1 MQSAEIYLPYYDG
14 DNLQGEMS
22 FPDIVKLT
30 HQRLTILKNLDTV
43 YYMIPVGY

>member
-1 MQSAEIYLPYYDG
+1 MQSAEIYLPFYDG
-14 DNLQGEMS
+14 DNLQGEMA

-43 YYMIPVGY
+43 YLFHLVDY